1 MKKKAALRLQNRCDI
16 IRSFM
21 MKKALYLTFAL
32 LCLGVRF
39 SDSRLLYANE
49 KLVDRVVAVVNKDV
63 ITESELDPLFQPI
76 LLQYQQTYQGSDLM
90 DKLGEVRHK
99 LILQLI
105 EDRLVLQEATKLG
118 VDVSEGEVNDRVED
132 LKQSYKAEGAANF
145 EDAIKAQGVTTK
157 ALRDRIKDQIAI
169 QKLHF
174 SEVRRKVVVSPLE
187 VENYYKEHESEFEQK
202 EKRMVWVIT
211 IPKNDLAATKGM
223 MDEKAKKKAEAIL
236 KDLKKGKVFEEIAK
250 KESQD
255 PHAKNGGLIGE
266 VSKGDMAENID
277 QVLFQ
282 TPEGQMTDILETE
295 RAYYIFKVGVLT
307 TGKKLS
313 FEEAREK
320 IESFLYKQKANT
332 RFEEW
337 MDELKK
343 KAFISIR

>member
-1 MKKKAALRLQNRCDI
+1 MKQK
-16 IRSFM
+16 RSYFLFI
-21 MKKALYLTFAL
+21 AYLFIL
-32 LCLGVRF
+32 LTNAK
-39 SDSRLLYANE
+39 SSAANE

-76 LLQYQQTYQGSDLM
+76 LVQYQQTYQGAELM

-118 VDVSEGEVNDRVED
+118 VDVSEGEINDRIEE
-132 LKQSYKAEGAANF
+132 LKQSYKTEGTANF
-145 EDAIKAQGVTTK
+145 EDAIKAQGVTIK
-157 ALRDRIKDQIAI
+157 ALKDRIRDQTAI

-174 SEVRRKVVVSPLE
+174 VEVRRKVVVSPLE
-187 VENYYKEHESEFEQK
+187 VENYYKEHENEFAQK
-202 EKRMVWVIT
+202 EKRTVWVIT
-211 IPKNDLAATKGM
+211 IPKNDLAISKGM
-223 MDEKAKKKAEAIL
+223 MDEKAKKKMEAIL
-236 KDLKKGKVFEEIAK
+236 KDLKKGRNFEEVAK
-250 KESQD
+250 KESGD

-266 VSKGDMAENID
+266 VTKGDMAENID

-282 TPEGQMTDILETE
+282 TPDGQMTDILETE
-295 RAYYIFKVGVLT
+295 RAYHIFKVGTLAAS
-307 TGKKLS
+307 KKLS

-320 IESFLYKQKANT
+320 IENFLYKQKANA